1 MSSLA
6 KKSWALWI
14 HQSKALALREAGR
27 NLAGRKAIPLLVV
40 ASLPV
45 ILAVLR
51 ALFFPESKVGNTG
64 STVIEFA
71 RGFHFFFLRF
81 ILFFTCATMFV
92 RVFRGEILERS
103 LHFVFLAPIRRPVL
117 VVGKYLGVLLTA
129 LTIFLPMTII
139 SYVMCFVPHG
149 LNHSIRFFTKS
160 GGFEQL
166 AAYVFVVGL
175 ACVCY
180 GAFFMLAG
188 LFFKNPMV
196 PAIML
201 LLWEL
206 MVPFM
211 PPVLKAFSLIYY
223 LTSLAPV
230 PISQGAFS
238 FLAAPVP
245 NWLAVFALIAITA
258 GLLVVAAFKAQHM
271 EISYASE

>member
-1 MSSLA
+1 MSTLV
-6 KKSWALWI
+6 KESWALWI
-14 HQSKALALREAGR
+14 HQGKALALREVGR
-27 NLAGRKAIPLLVV
+27 NLAGRKAIPLLLV
-40 ASLPV
+40 ASLPLV
-45 ILAVLR
+45 LAVLR

-64 STVIEFA
+64 TTVTGFA
-71 RGFHFFFLRF
+71 IIFQVVFLRL
-81 ILFFTCATMFV
+81 ILFFSCAAMFV

-117 VVGKYLGVLLTA
+117 VIGKYLGALLTA
-129 LTIFLPMTII
+129 LAVFLPTIVMTYIV
-139 SYVMCFVPHG
+139 YFLPHG
-149 LNHSIRFFTKS
+149 FDHMTRFFTS
-160 GGFEQL
+160 NGGFGQF
-166 AAYVFVVGL
+166 ATYVFVVGL
-175 ACVCY
+175 ACTCY
-180 GAFFMLAG
+180 GAVFMLAG

-201 LLWEL
+201 LLWEM

-230 PISQGAFS
+230 PVSQGAFS
-238 FLAAPVP
+238 FIAAPVP
-245 NWLAVFALIAITA
+245 NWLAVFALMAITA